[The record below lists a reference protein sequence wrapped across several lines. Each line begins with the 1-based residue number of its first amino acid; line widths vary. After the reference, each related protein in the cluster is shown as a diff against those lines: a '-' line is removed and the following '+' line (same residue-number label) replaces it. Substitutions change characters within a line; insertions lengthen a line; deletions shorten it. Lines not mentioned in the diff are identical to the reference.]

1 MKQILDWS
9 LLQSFAAVAAAGSLS
24 GAARK
29 LGSSQPTLSRH
40 IASLEMQTE
49 TRLFERIPGG
59 LELTEAG
66 AELHDY
72 VLRMA
77 NAAED
82 LRLARE
88 GRSQSLTGTVRL
100 TASEIMATFVLPDI
114 LTALRREEPEID
126 IELVASDR
134 TENLLQR
141 EADIAV
147 RMYRPAQMDVITRK
161 ITELSTG
168 AFATPG
174 YLADRGSP
182 ETIEDLSTHDVIG
195 YDRSDL
201 ILRGFE
207 AAGVKVGRGFFP
219 FRSDNQVVCWQMAVA
234 GYGIGFV
241 LKAVGLSE
249 PAVVPV
255 LEKADIPKLPVWL
268 TAHRELKVSRRVRR
282 VYDFLADRLERL
294 ETGSPDQAIP

>member
-1 MKQILDWS
+1 MKPPLDWS
-9 LLQSFAAVAAAGSLS
+9 LLQSFAAVAATGSLS
-24 GAARK
+24 AAARK
-29 LGSSQPTLSRH
+29 LGNSQPTLSRH
-40 IASLEMQTE
+40 IATLELQAE
-49 TRLFERIPGG
+49 TRLFERSRGG

-66 AELHDY
+66 AELYDY
-72 VLRMA
+72 ALRMA
-77 NAAED
+77 DAAED
-82 LRLARE
+82 LRLATE
-88 GRSQSLTGTVRL
+88 GRSQTLTGTVRL
-100 TASEIMATFVLPDI
+100 TASAIMATYVLPDI

-147 RMYRPAQMDVITRK
+147 RMYRPTQVDVITRK
-161 ITELSTG
+161 ITDLKSG
-168 AFATPG
+168 VFATPG
-174 YLADRGSP
+174 YLAARGIP
-182 ETIEDLSTHDVIG
+182 ETIGDLQSHDIVG
-195 YDRSDL
+195 YDRNDL
-201 ILRGFE
+201 IIRGLE
-207 AAGVKVGRGFFP
+207 AAGMKVRRGFFP
-219 FRSDNQVVCWQMAVA
+219 FRSDNQVVCWQMVVA

-249 PAVVPV
+249 PAVVPI

-294 ETGSPDQAIP
+294 EAGSPK

>member
-1 MKQILDWS
+1 MKPPLDWS
-9 LLQSFAAVAAAGSLS
+9 LLQSFAAVASSGSLTA
-24 GAARK
+24 AARK

-40 IASLEMQTE
+40 IASLEIQTDS
-49 TRLFERIPGG
+49 RLFERCPGG

-66 AELHDY
+66 AELYDY
-72 VLRMA
+72 ALRMA
-77 NAAED
+77 DAAED
-82 LRLARE
+82 LRLATE
-88 GRSQSLTGTVRL
+88 GRVQSLSGTVRL
-100 TASEIMATFVLPDI
+100 TASAIMATYVLPDI
-114 LTALRREEPEID
+114 LTALRRAEPEIE
-126 IELVASDR
+126 IELIASDR

-147 RMYRPAQMDVITRK
+147 RMYRPTQVDVITRK
-161 ITELSTG
+161 IADLSSG

-174 YLADRGSP
+174 YLESRGIP
-182 ETIEDLSTHDVIG
+182 ETIEDLRSHDVVG

-201 ILRGFE
+201 IIKGFE
-207 AAGVKVGRGFFP
+207 AAGLKVGRGFFP
-219 FRSDNQVVCWQMAVA
+219 FRSDNQVVCWQMVVA

-241 LKAVGLSE
+241 LRAVGRSE
-249 PAVVPV
+249 PAVVPI

-294 ETGSPDQAIP
+294 ENHKAD

>member
-1 MKQILDWS
+1 MKPPLDWS
-9 LLQSFAAVAAAGSLS
+9 LLQSFAAVASSGSLS
-24 GAARK
+24 AAARK
-29 LGSSQPTLSRH
+29 LGGSQPTLSRH
-40 IASLEMQTE
+40 IAALEMQTE
-49 TRLFERIPGG
+49 TRLFERTPGG
-59 LELTEAG
+59 LDLTQDG
-66 AELHDY
+66 AELYDY
-72 VLRMA
+72 ALRMA

-88 GRSQSLTGTVRL
+88 GRAQSLAGTVRL
-100 TASEIMATFVLPDI
+100 TASAVMATYVLPDI
-114 LTALRREEPEID
+114 LTDLRRDEPEID

-147 RMYRPAQMDVITRK
+147 RMYRPTQIDVITRK
-161 ITELSTG
+161 ITDLSSG

-174 YLADRGSP
+174 YLNARGTP
-182 ETIEDLSTHDVIG
+182 ETIKDLRSHDVVG

-201 ILRGFE
+201 IIKGFE
-207 AAGVKVGRGFFP
+207 AAGLKVGRGFFP
-219 FRSDNQVVCWQMAVA
+219 FRSDNQAVCWQMVVA

-241 LKAVGLSE
+241 LKVVGATE
-249 PAVVPV
+249 PAVVPI
-255 LEKADIPKLPVWL
+255 LENADIPKLPVWL

-294 ETGSPDQAIP
+294 ETGSSE